1 MTRTVRVFVTVGAGS
16 GAAVTVFVAAGSGA
30 AAVAVAVTV
39 AVTVGAGA
47 AALLAAL
54 SVAAPPSDPDPA
66 TMPMKN
72 TANAAGITTRFRAHF
87 GRSGAGGT
95 VGTPRARRAAEHPKA
110 AAGTA
115 GCTTYG
121 PQRIVRRK
129 PTVTDTPPDTDQFH

>member
-16 GAAVTVFVAAGSGA
+16 GVAVTVLVAAGSGA

-54 SVAAPPSDPDPA
+54 SVAAPPSDPDPDPDPA

-95 VGTPRARRAAEHPKA
+95 AGMPPGPAGGGAPQGGGWDGGLYDIRPPKDRAKEADRNGYAA
-110 AAGTA
+110 
-115 GCTTYG
+115 
-121 PQRIVRRK
+121 
-129 PTVTDTPPDTDQFH
+129 

>member
-95 VGTPRARRAAEHPKA
+95 VGTPPGPAGGGAPQGGGWDGGLYDIRPPKDRAKEADRNGYAA
-110 AAGTA
+110 
-115 GCTTYG
+115 
-121 PQRIVRRK
+121 
-129 PTVTDTPPDTDQFH
+129 